1 MHEVSIA
8 TGIAEIALDEASKA
22 AASRITL
29 VEVEIGSLAGVE
41 TEALLFAWDM
51 VTRSTI
57 AEGSQLQI
65 HSIQAIAECKEC
77 GHRFPAEHF
86 MTQCPNCESFRYDL
100 SGGKELRTS
109 AITVE

>member
-8 TGIAEIALDEASKA
+8 TGIVEIALEEAYKAEASKV
-22 AASRITL
+22 TL

-41 TEALLFAWDM
+41 IEALLFAWEM

-57 AEGSQLQI
+57 AENSRLEI
-65 HSIQAIAECKEC
+65 HAIQATAECLEC
-77 GHRFPAEHF
+77 HFHFPVEHF
-86 MTQCPNCESFRYDL
+86 ITQCPDCGSFRYMIL
-100 SGGKELRTS
+100 KGKELRTS